1 MKKKLLIYIFS
12 LLIQLSLTAQIN
24 IGNNLE
30 NISYERPVE
39 YEIAGITVQGIE
51 NLDKNAIITL

>member
-1 MKKKLLIYIFS
+1 MKKNLLIYIFT
-12 LLIQLSLTAQIN
+12 LLIPLSLTAQIN
-24 IGNNLE
+24 IGNTLE

-39 YEIAGITVQGIE
+39 YEIAGITVQGNE